1 MAKKIWLWIGI
12 AVLLVLGAVAAKTR
26 ISGFSPSEA
35 VNCSPAE
42 LLSIICLAAI
52 LDSMNPCA
60 FSVLLLTMGFLF
72 SLESVER
79 KKIVRIGVIFIA
91 AIFATYLLIGLG
103 LLKAFEIFGVP
114 RFISRFGA
122 IALIVFGSIQIIGEI
137 FPSFPVKLRIPERA
151 KPAIAKL
158 IEKGSEWAA
167 LLLGLLVGLTE
178 FPCTGG
184 PYLVVL
190 SLLHD
195 KATFTAGFRY
205 LMVYNLIFVVP
216 LFIILFMASDRDLT
230 RKIDDW
236 RKSNTKSFKLFSAAA
251 LVVLGILLLIF

>member
-1 MAKKIWLWIGI
+1 MSKKIWLWIGI
-12 AVLLVLGAVAAKTR
+12 AVLLVLGAMAAKTK

-79 KKIVRIGVIFIA
+79 KKIMRIGVIFIA

-103 LLKAFEIFGVP
+103 LLKAFQIFGVP

-122 IALIVFGSIQIIGEI
+122 VALIAFGLIEIIGEV
-137 FPSFPVKLRIPERA
+137 FPSFPVKLKIPEKA

-167 LLLGLLVGLTE
+167 LLLGFLVGLTE

-184 PYLVVL
+184 PYLVML

-195 KATFTAGFRY
+195 KATFVAGFKY
-205 LMVYNLIFVVP
+205 LLVYNLIFVIP
-216 LFIILFMASDRDLT
+216 LVVILFMASDKGLIQ
-230 RKIDDW
+230 KIDGW
-236 RKSNTKSFKLFSAAA
+236 Q
-251 LVVLGILLLIF
+251 I